1 MFFLINVHSMLEYI
15 PDYQTHVIINK
26 NPVKLEATS
35 PVSLFVS
42 LLFVSDKLD
51 RSGPHL
57 LWQLT

>member
-1 MFFLINVHSMLEYI
+1 MLEYI